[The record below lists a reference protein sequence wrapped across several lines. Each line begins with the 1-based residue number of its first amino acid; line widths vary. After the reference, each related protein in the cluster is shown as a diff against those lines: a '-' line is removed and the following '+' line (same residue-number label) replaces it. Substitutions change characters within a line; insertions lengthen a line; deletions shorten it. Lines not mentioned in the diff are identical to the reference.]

1 MGRKSKKVGGAGVV
15 AEENGVEMQ
24 PMTAHDTGA
33 GLSNA
38 EKKKLRKERR
48 KVKRSKT
55 KLKYERL
62 ADNAKA
68 SLLRSRSEAT
78 TILLEGLESSEWDLI
93 NDSINGFVPPSREN
107 NGLLTRSEPF
117 NQKFCRWFELV
128 SLTALSVMAVLSFA
142 YFGYR
147 YQPPYEVCVCADRR
161 LRDCSLIDP
170 SASEAVAACLV
181 GASID
186 TLDETLFY
194 RDSSCAGEFPGD
206 GYLSMEPWADISGR
220 SACFRTPYLQ
230 SNETEEFCLGTCYV
244 MNEFLARDDPL
255 STVDRKV
262 RDT

>member
-1 MGRKSKKVGGAGVV
+1 MAPKKKKSGGAD
-15 AEENGVEMQ
+15 AAKEDGVEMQ
-24 PMTAHDTGA
+24 SIGRNAGP

-48 KVKRSKT
+48 KMKRSKT

-78 TILLEGLESSEWDLI
+78 TLLLEGLESSEWDLI
-93 NDSINGFVPPSREN
+93 NDSISGFVPASQDN
-107 NGLLTRSEPF
+107 NGLYTRKEPF

-128 SLTALSVMAVLSFA
+128 SLTALSVMAILSFA

-147 YQPPYEVCVCADRR
+147 YQPPYEVCICADRR

-170 SASEAVAACLV
+170 SATEAVAACLV
-181 GASID
+181 GASVD
-186 TLDETLFY
+186 SLDEALFY
-194 RDSSCAGEFPGD
+194 LNSSCAGEFPGD

-230 SNETEEFCLGTCYV
+230 SNETEEFCEGTCYV